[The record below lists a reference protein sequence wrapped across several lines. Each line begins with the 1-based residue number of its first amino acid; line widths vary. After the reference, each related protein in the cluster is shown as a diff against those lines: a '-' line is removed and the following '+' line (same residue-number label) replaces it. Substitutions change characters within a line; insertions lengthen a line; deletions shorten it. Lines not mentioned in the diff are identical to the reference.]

1 MFDKGIFGGL
11 FDLNGDGKLD
21 SFEQAA
27 DFAFF
32 AALVDEDAQ
41 LKIPQAKTMNRT
53 IMICRLRRRAKI
65 GILY

>member
-1 MFDKGIFGGL
+1 MFDKGFFGGL

-32 AALVDEDAQ
+32 ASLMDEDGLNNASEDAA
-41 LKIPQAKTMNRT
+41 LDEDDLI
-53 IMICRLRRRAKI
+53 
-65 GILY
+65 

>member
-32 AALVDEDAQ
+32 ASLMDEGVLNNASETAASDEN
-41 LKIPQAKTMNRT
+41 LDFEEE
-53 IMICRLRRRAKI
+53 
-65 GILY
+65 

>member
-27 DFAFF
+27 DFVFF
-32 AALVDEDAQ
+32 ASLMDEGVLNSASGNAAFDEDNLDFEEEEQ
-41 LKIPQAKTMNRT
+41 
-53 IMICRLRRRAKI
+53 
-65 GILY
+65 

>member
-32 AALVDEDAQ
+32 ASLMDEDVLSNASENAA
-41 LKIPQAKTMNRT
+41 LDEDDLN
-53 IMICRLRRRAKI
+53 LDFEEE
-65 GILY
+65 

>member
-32 AALVDEDAQ
+32 ASLIDEDVLNNASENAA
-41 LKIPQAKTMNRT
+41 LDEDDLN
-53 IMICRLRRRAKI
+53 LNFEEE
-65 GILY
+65 

>member
-1 MFDKGIFGGL
+1 MFDKGFFGGL

-32 AALVDEDAQ
+32 ASLMDEDVLNSASEKAALDEDDLNLDFEEEEQ
-41 LKIPQAKTMNRT
+41 
-53 IMICRLRRRAKI
+53 
-65 GILY
+65 